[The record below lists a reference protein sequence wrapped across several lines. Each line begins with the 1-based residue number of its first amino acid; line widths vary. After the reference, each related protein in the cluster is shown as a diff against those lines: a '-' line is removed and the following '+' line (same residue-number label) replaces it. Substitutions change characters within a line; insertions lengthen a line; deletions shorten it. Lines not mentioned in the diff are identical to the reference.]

1 MDIQLGQQYDEM
13 KLTCKT
19 KPYILQ
25 SKSTGVVCVQTLLSL
40 CVCVLTKCSLHCS
53 LLSITTNTSKK
64 NVVFHAVL
72 SSRRHDR
79 C

>member
-40 CVCVLTKCSLHCS
+40 CVCVC
-53 LLSITTNTSKK
+53 
-64 NVVFHAVL
+64 V
-72 SSRRHDR
+72 D
-79 C
+79 